1 MRHMG
6 SLKVVA
12 ALSLIAEAVGALALL
27 WRAEAR

>member
-12 ALSLIAEAVGALALL
+12 ALSLIAEAVGALAIL
-27 WRAEAR
+27 WRSDTR